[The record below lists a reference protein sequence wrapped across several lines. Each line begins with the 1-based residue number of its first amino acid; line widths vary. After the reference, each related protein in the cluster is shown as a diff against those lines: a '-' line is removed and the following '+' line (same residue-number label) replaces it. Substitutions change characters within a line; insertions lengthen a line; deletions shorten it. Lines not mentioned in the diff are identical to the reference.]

1 MHEKGQPSQSEA
13 EVSETGTTTL
23 STKTTIEEERIDPF
37 TQLDP
42 YIPDRDYAGFAVGI
56 IKKTVKQEDSLVR
69 QIFYT
74 GISKDSTTPINLAV
88 LAPTS
93 EGKTHAVVE
102 SMKYFPKEDVWM
114 IGSMTPKVIIRQN
127 GVLVDNN
134 NQPIEGKIRELK
146 SQISACKDSNRKED
160 LKEQLWR
167 SYQESKILIDLRGKL
182 FVFLE
187 PPHPDTWAI
196 LKPILSHDKYK

>member
-1 MHEKGQPSQSEA
+1 MQEKGQPSQSEIA
-13 EVSETGTTTL
+13 ISETGTTTP
-23 STKTTIEEERIDPF
+23 STKTKIEEERIDPF

-42 YIPDRDYAGFAVGI
+42 YIPDRDYAGFAIGI

-127 GVLVDNN
+127 GVLVDSN
-134 NQPIEGKIRELK
+134 NQPVEGKIRELK
-146 SQISACKDSNRKED
+146 SQISACED
-160 LKEQLWR
+160 TQSKGR
-167 SYQESKILIDLRGKL
+167 S
-182 FVFLE
+182 
-187 PPHPDTWAI
+187 
-196 LKPILSHDKYK
+196 